1 MLEKEYYSN
10 HYSNTGYTKAEAV
23 AKLEKVRE
31 AHSGPNS
38 KYKDFRIEDDPRGGY
53 RVVAYYESERD
64 FER

>member
-1 MLEKEYYSN
+1 MLKKEYYSKQ
-10 HYSNTGYTKAEAV
+10 SSTGYTKAEAV

-38 KYKDFRIEDDPRGGY
+38 KYKDFRIEDDPKGGY
-53 RVVAYYESERD
+53 RVVAYYETEKD